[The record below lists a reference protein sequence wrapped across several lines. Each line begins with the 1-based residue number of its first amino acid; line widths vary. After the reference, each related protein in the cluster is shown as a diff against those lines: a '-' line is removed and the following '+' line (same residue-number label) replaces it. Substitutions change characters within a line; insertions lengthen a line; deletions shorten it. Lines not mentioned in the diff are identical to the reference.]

1 MRRLPLP
8 LPLPRTSA
16 IPRPELTR
24 SEVFREFGQMS
35 PSPGKQ
41 RLVLTEEFE
50 VSAIIALYLEFVVHA
65 SFLVPGDGTTLES
78 LVTVKRLVL
87 FLRKYAC
94 DGVLKLLLLTVRE
107 AIKQPSGVSPLVGFI
122 AGAIAEDAYTCS
134 SSLDVGDWTWSMMS
148 IPGSGL
154 GSANVFD
161 PHHMPVNVWQMI
173 PGMYTWALTTAW
185 KGDPAPRRQDSAMSM
200 SSLGSLRYGYGS
212 HRDGRDRE
220 RGGGDR
226 DSRVGG
232 DSRMGGES
240 RMGDRIGDRGDRVEE
255 MRDLGS
261 VHGSHRREASSRRS
275 HRSASRQEPD
285 VQRKVYAWQQWL

>member
-1 MRRLPLP
+1 M
-8 LPLPRTSA
+8 
-16 IPRPELTR
+16 
-24 SEVFREFGQMS
+24 FREFGQMS

-50 VSAIIALYLEFVVHA
+50 TSTIIALYLEFVVHA

-78 LVTVKRLVL
+78 LITVKRLVL

-94 DGVLKLLLLTVRE
+94 DGVLKLLLLTIRE
-107 AIKQPSGVSPLVGFI
+107 SIKQPSSVSPLVGFI

-200 SSLGSLRYGYGS
+200 SSLGSLRYGYSSQREG
-212 HRDGRDRE
+212 HGGHGRE
-220 RGGGDR
+220 G
-226 DSRVGG
+226 SRVGG
-232 DSRMGGES
+232 DSRMGDS
-240 RMGDRIGDRGDRVEE
+240 RMGGDPRMDSRMERMDSRMGERERMEGMGHRGDRVEE
-255 MRDLGS
+255 MRDMGS
-261 VHGSHRREASSRRS
+261 VHGSHRREGSRVDSRRS